1 LEMID
6 VDWLKPSALA
16 AAMTDAGTKKANLP
30 AKTIIVTGILAGMFL
45 GFTTTL
51 YLSAVVASGST
62 LVGAVF
68 FPVGFIM
75 LVLLGLELFTGNAA
89 LLPYARLAGRLT
101 GGQVISGLVLV
112 YIANLIGSLI
122 YAVLFALAST
132 KFFSAAPDPV
142 GTKLVAVAT
151 AKVVPYMDA
160 GAAGWGT
167 ALVKGII
174 CNWMV
179 SLGAVMALLSGS
191 VIGKI
196 LAMWMPIMA
205 FVAQGYEH
213 CIVNMFVI
221 PGGIML
227 GAHVS
232 VGQWLIWNEIPVTIG
247 NLIGA
252 VAITAIGLYAGFGT
266 TAAAEPDGLA
276 AAAE

>member
-1 LEMID
+1 M
-6 VDWLKPSALA
+6 DWLKPSALA
-16 AAMTDAGTKKANLP
+16 AAMSDAGYNKANLP
-30 AKTIIVTGILAGMFL
+30 VKTVIVTGILSGMFL

-51 YLSAVVASGST
+51 YLSAVVTSGSG
-62 LVGAVF
+62 LVGAIF

-101 GGQVISGLVLV
+101 RGQVMSGLVLV

-122 YAVLFALAST
+122 YAVLFALVST

-142 GTKLVAVAT
+142 GAKLVAVAT
-151 AKVVPYMDA
+151 AKVVPYMNA
-160 GAAGWGT
+160 GLAGWGT

-179 SLGAVMALLSGS
+179 SLGAVMALVSRS
-191 VIGKI
+191 VVGKI

-205 FVAQGYEH
+205 FVAQGFEH
-213 CIVNMFVI
+213 CVVNMFVI

-232 VGQWLIWNEIPVTIG
+232 VGQWLLWNEIPVTIG
-247 NLIGA
+247 NVIGA
-252 VAITAIGLYAGFGT
+252 VAITAIGLYAGYGA
-266 TAAAEPDGLA
+266 TAAVEPDALA